1 MRQMF
6 TRVTHSDACG
16 ARIACHHR
24 SRGPVAADR
33 GLQPWA
39 N

>member
-1 MRQMF
+1 MRQMV
-6 TRVTHSDACG
+6 TRVAHLDACG
-16 ARIACHHR
+16 ARIAFRHR
-24 SRGPVAADR
+24 SRGPVAADG